1 MMGTHQELLG
11 EIIRL
16 ELDTATIQVY
26 EETSGIT
33 VGDPVTRTG
42 KPLSVELGPGMMGQ
56 IFDGVQ
62 RPLRDIAE
70 MVKTVYL
77 PRGINVE
84 ALDKKQVWGF
94 TPKNFKVG
102 DQITGG
108 DIFGEVVEN
117 VLVNHK
123 IMMDPH
129 GKGRITFIAPAGD
142 YCLADKIIEVEFQGK
157 KTEYTMFQRWPVRSP
172 RPVADKVAADAPLL
186 TGQRVMDVM
195 FPSVL
200 GGTCAVPGAFGCGK
214 TVISQSLSKF
224 SNSDIIVYVGCGER
238 GNEMAEV
245 LCDFPELTMEKD
257 GEDVPIMKRTTLVAN
272 TSNMPVA
279 AREASIYTG
288 ITLAE
293 YFH

>member
-1 MMGTHQELLG
+1 MGNTEHTTIMSAESKVGIIFSVSGPVVVAENMGGSAMYELVRVGNQELVG

-26 EETSGIT
+26 EETSGLT

-42 KPLSVELGPGMMGQ
+42 NPLAVELGPGMMGQ
-56 IFDGVQ
+56 IFDGIQ
-62 RPLRDIAE
+62 RPLRDIAD

-84 ALDKKQVWGF
+84 ALDKSCMWHFV
-94 TPKNFKVG
+94 PKNFKVG

-123 IMMDPH
+123 IMMDPN

-157 KTEYTMFQRWPVRSP
+157 KTEYI
-172 RPVADKVAADAPLL
+172 
-186 TGQRVMDVM
+186 M

-214 TVISQSLSKF
+214 TVISRSLSKF
-224 SNSDIIVYVGCGER
+224 SN
-238 GNEMAEV
+238 
-245 LCDFPELTMEKD
+245 
-257 GEDVPIMKRTTLVAN
+257 
-272 TSNMPVA
+272 
-279 AREASIYTG
+279 
-288 ITLAE
+288 
-293 YFH
+293 